1 MHLRLL
7 GRLELVGADLRRPK
21 PLLVLA
27 YLVLEGPQ
35 RRRTLADLFW
45 PGAIDARDSLST
57 TLRRLRAPL
66 GSALVI
72 DADHVSATIAHD
84 VAAFEDA
91 VRRGDPGGMVDAY
104 GGAFLDGLAVDMGG
118 EVEDWIVET
127 RERLAGLAR
136 RGYLT
141 QARLALEGGEP
152 AAAAHLAEAAWSLTH
167 APPLE
172 RRELETMAWLL
183 RSTRSPL
190 LAEVEREASQFG
202 LTLEA
207 DAHDPSRVPELP
219 EGLPAPTTS
228 FVGRERE
235 MAEIAAV
242 FGRPHGRLVTL
253 HGPGGAGKS
262 RLAREVVRRLIRDGV
277 GFDGV
282 GFDAVALVSLEPVSS
297 ADLVG
302 DAVLAAMGLVASGD
316 LPPERQVVRA
326 IGARRVLL
334 VLDNMEH
341 LLEAGAFVASLV
353 RSCPGV
359 RVLVTSRAALQL
371 GDEHRIAIDGLP
383 VETGGDEDG
392 AVELLWDRM
401 RQAGAARG
409 SLDDARSVCR
419 ILDGSPLAI
428 ELAAAMTRS
437 VPLAELPEL
446 LGADLG
452 VLVSRDPT
460 AAPRHR
466 SLDATLDVS
475 WRMLSPGLQRA
486 LACLAVFRGGFA
498 LRDAEAVAG
507 VDRATLSELVEASLV
522 RTLPGGRF
530 ERHPLIGQFVSAKL
544 AQDPDLEREIRDR
557 HARYFLDEV
566 HERDHAI
573 LGDEAATAATW
584 LEASLANIRAAW
596 SWGVRRSDLE
606 RLSAAA
612 WPLVDFAEMRG
623 RFVDVGSMFDEVA
636 LDRQRLVPNEGRS
649 TPAAALLAASV
660 LACRTFVLF
669 RSGRYAEALDQGRA
683 ALSSLRS
690 DGRPA
695 GVWGAWAARQG
706 MALSLAALGRLDEGL
721 DLVRDNVDM
730 CRAGRAIAPGAERL
744 RRTLDV
750 MEGTSH
756 ETLAVVAIQGGA
768 FEVALRHLDDAATC
782 LTPHR
787 PYGLGYIYWSLGQA
801 HLGIGA
807 IDTADA
813 QLSEG
818 LRFAEVTGFRN
829 QVGHLL
835 NEVARVR
842 LHRGDHAGAEAA
854 CERTIRLAVESGDRA
869 LEVSARAA
877 HGLAAL
883 RALRAHDA
891 RARFRATVGLA
902 REAGCYP
909 AAMEAVDGLAAL
921 AASEGRDGEAVRL
934 SAFVSVSAYA
944 TAALATAATER
955 LACLARRI
963 DPDAYRRQHELGATA
978 SVERMFVAL

>member
-57 TLRRLRAPL
+57 TLRRLRGPL
-66 GSALVI
+66 GSALVS

-91 VRRGDPGGMVDAY
+91 VRRGDPGGIVDAY

-141 QARLALEGGEP
+141 QARRALEGGEP
-152 AAAAHLAEAAWSLTH
+152 GVAARLAEAAWSLTH

-207 DAHDPSRVPELP
+207 DARDPSLAPDLHD
-219 EGLPAPTTS
+219 GLPAPTTT

-235 MAEIAAV
+235 IAEIAAV

-262 RLAREVVRRLIRDGV
+262 RLAWEVVRRLVRDGV
-277 GFDGV
+277 GFDAV
-282 GFDAVALVSLEPVSS
+282 GFDAVALVPLEPVSS

-326 IGARRVLL
+326 IGARSVLL

-341 LLEAGAFVASLV
+341 LLEAGPFVASLV

-409 SLDDARSVCR
+409 SLEDARSVCR
-419 ILDGSPLAI
+419 VLDGSPLAI

-437 VPLAELPEL
+437 VPLAELPEV

-466 SLDATLDVS
+466 SLDAALDVS

-498 LRDAEAVAG
+498 VRDAEAVAG
-507 VDRATLSELVEASLV
+507 VDRAILSELVEASLV

-544 AQDPDLEREIRDR
+544 SQAPDLEREIRDR

-566 HERDHAI
+566 SGRGDAM
-573 LGDEAATAATW
+573 LGPDANHVASW
-584 LEASLANIRAAW
+584 LETSLANIRAAW
-596 SWGVRRSDLE
+596 SWGVVRGDLE
-606 RLSAAA
+606 RLSEAA
-612 WPLVDFAEMRG
+612 WTLGHFAEMRG
-623 RFVDVGSMFDEVA
+623 RVKDVVAIFDEVA
-636 LDRQRLVPNEGRS
+636 ASDHWRSAPRARHLVG
-649 TPAAALLAASV
+649 AV
-660 LACRTFVLF
+660 LASRAFVLA
-669 RSGRYAEALDQGRA
+669 RLGRYDEALDQARV
-683 ALSSLRS
+683 ALSDLEGSRLPS
-690 DGRPA
+690 
-695 GVWGAWAARQG
+695 GAWGRWGARQG
-706 MALSLAALGRLDEGL
+706 MALSLAALGRLDDGL
-721 DLVRDNVDM
+721 ALVRENIVA
-730 CRAGRAIAPGAERL
+730 CRDVRAPWAGEARWRRAI
-744 RRTLDV
+744 DV
-750 MEGTSH
+750 MEGTSR
-756 ETLAVVAIQGGA
+756 ETLAMVAIQGGA
-768 FEVALRHLDDAATC
+768 FEEALEHLDEAIVL
-782 LTPHR
+782 LTPHGS
-787 PYGLGYIYWSLGQA
+787 YGLGYVYWSLGQA
-801 HLGIGA
+801 YVGVGA
-807 IDTADA
+807 VDTADTH
-813 QLSEG
+813 LREG
-818 LRFAEVTGFRN
+818 LRFVEETGFRN
-829 QVGHLL
+829 QMGRLL
-835 NEVARVR
+835 HESSRVQ
-842 LHRGDHAGAEAA
+842 LIRGDATEADTTCA
-854 CERTIRLAVESGDRA
+854 RAIALAVEGGDSA
-869 LEVSARAA
+869 LEASARAA
-877 HGLAAL
+877 HGRAAL
-883 RALRAHDA
+883 ATGRRGVA
-891 RARFRATVGLA
+891 RERFLASVAVA

-944 TAALATAATER
+944 TVAMATAATER
-955 LACLARRI
+955 LACLARRT